1 LQSRGAEIY
10 AEFLGGSFTCD
21 AYHMTEPHPDGMWGL
36 QPFLSQLHSSWFYSS
51 AHDSRTSEGFS
62 EIIFQQHYLGLYSA
76 ICQGHFKA
84 PVAED
89 SYCFDKSD
97 VWLGTLLML
106 QASPVFFANLISELC
121 VFFVLSGAGV
131 VLCIEKALT
140 QAGVSRHNVNY
151 VNAHATS
158 TRAGDLQEY
167 KALMRSFGK
176 NTEVGINLVSK
187 IWIARTCHEILLLFW
202 MYPSFGPTFQHGPG
216 QGCT

>member
-21 AYHMTEPHPDGMWGL
+21 AYHMTEPHPD
-36 QPFLSQLHSSWFYSS
+36 
-51 AHDSRTSEGFS
+51 
-62 EIIFQQHYLGLYSA
+62 
-76 ICQGHFKA
+76 
-84 PVAED
+84 
-89 SYCFDKSD
+89 
-97 VWLGTLLML
+97 
-106 QASPVFFANLISELC
+106 
-121 VFFVLSGAGV
+121 GAGV

-187 IWIARTCHEILLLFW
+187 I
-202 MYPSFGPTFQHGPG
+202 
-216 QGCT
+216 

>member
-1 LQSRGAEIY
+1 
-10 AEFLGGSFTCD
+10 
-21 AYHMTEPHPDGMWGL
+21 
-36 QPFLSQLHSSWFYSS
+36 
-51 AHDSRTSEGFS
+51 
-62 EIIFQQHYLGLYSA
+62 
-76 ICQGHFKA
+76 
-84 PVAED
+84 
-89 SYCFDKSD
+89 
-97 VWLGTLLML
+97 ML

-187 IWIARTCHEILLLFW
+187 I
-202 MYPSFGPTFQHGPG
+202 
-216 QGCT
+216 